1 MKNLQSGD
9 SESFGQIKIT
19 MIMIMIKIIM
29 IVKAIVLKMDNH
41 DHDINKNNGGDD
53 KKATLADIPN
63 LTSTLFA

>member
-1 MKNLQSGD
+1 
-9 SESFGQIKIT
+9 
-19 MIMIMIKIIM
+19 MIKIIM

-41 DHDINKNNGGDD
+41 DIDKNNGGDD